1 MDTQNFIAGAAEI
14 DITPPLGTA
23 INGDFVSHYAH
34 VIHDP
39 LYAKALV
46 LQNNE
51 QTIAFVVVDIC
62 MMRKDFVDEVKRE
75 IFERCAI
82 TRENILI
89 SATHTHAGGS
99 IEDLLLAVADLTYR
113 KKLSGLIIEA
123 VIKAKENM
131 CPAKIAFGS
140 VEVPEHT
147 VCRRYFM
154 KPEYKAYNPVTDGYD
169 IIKTNPLGYESQIA
183 KREGTTDPEVCYLVV
198 KGMDDQWISLLAN
211 YSMHYAGDWENGTIT
226 ADYFGVFSEQIKSK
240 LQAPDGFVAMMSNGT
255 SGDANIID
263 FLEPGRY
270 PSAFFAKS
278 NLIGN
283 DIAGRIADSVK
294 GIEWDMNAPLSVQY
308 TELPVS
314 IRKPTP
320 RELSAAKSV
329 VVETRYDHL
338 AMKESSHTGN
348 EDAFRRIY
356 AREQILL
363 NEYPDTILF
372 PVQVFRIGAGIIGG
386 LGGEFFAETGLWL
399 KENNKAKNYF
409 TVCLAN
415 GYVGYVPPLHEFEL
429 GGYETWRCRSSFLE
443 KDAENIIRN
452 KLRHLAGDI

>member
-1 MDTQNFIAGAAEI
+1 MADFIAGAAQI

-23 INGDFVSHYAH
+23 INGDFVSHYAR

-39 LYAKALV
+39 LYAKAVV
-46 LQNNE
+46 LQNNK
-51 QTIAFVVVDIC
+51 QTVAFVVVDIC
-62 MMRKDFVDEVKRE
+62 MMQKDFIDEVKKE
-75 IFERCAI
+75 ILELSGIPC
-82 TRENILI
+82 ENILV

-99 IEDLLLAVADLTYR
+99 VEGLLMAAADLGYR
-113 KKLSGLIIEA
+113 KKVHNLIVEA
-123 VIKAKENM
+123 VLKAKESM
-131 CPAKIAFGS
+131 RPAKIGFGS
-140 VEVPEHT
+140 VDVPEHT

-154 KPEYKAYNPVTDGYD
+154 KEGYGAYNPVTNGYD
-169 IIKTNPLGYESQIA
+169 IIKTNPMNDENQIL
-183 KREGTTDPEVCYLVV
+183 KRENKTDPEVSYLAV
-198 KGMDDQWISLLAN
+198 KGLDDQWISLLAN
-211 YSMHYAGDWENGTIT
+211 YSVHYVGDWENGTIT
-226 ADYFGVFSEQIKSK
+226 ADYFGMFAKHIKSG
-240 LQAPDGFVAMMSNGT
+240 LQAPDDFVAIMSNGT

-263 FLEPGRY
+263 FLEPDRY

-283 DIAGRIADSVK
+283 DIAGRIADSVE
-294 GIEWDMNAPLSVQY
+294 GIEWDMNVPLSVQY

-320 RELSAAKSV
+320 KELSTAKSI

-372 PVQVFRIGAGIIGG
+372 PIQVFRIGAGMIGG

-415 GYVGYVPPLHEFEL
+415 GYVGYVPPSHEFEL

-443 KDAENIIRN
+443 EDAENIIRN
-452 KLRHLAGDI
+452 ELRHLAGDI